1 MKKLILVL
9 CTICVLSSFT
19 HKELTWVAIG
29 DSITYLNDHKDE
41 TQNRLTK
48 GYLTQVTE
56 KLPYIHYINKG
67 YNGWTSGG
75 IADSFDKLNI
85 PKGDVYTIF
94 LGTNDWWQGRNIG
107 TIDDY
112 KNKTG
117 NNTIYGSFRIILDKI
132 KALNPDAKIILM
144 TPLQRVDFV
153 YVLDKNN
160 NAYGSYRDK
169 NGQTLEA
176 VANAIASIGKLEN
189 IPVDDL
195 YHNSGFTLDKMVK
208 FKRLKDPATGVYTNY
223 TYPKF
228 IDIPFNPAT
237 DDYPY
242 PKEAIGLT
250 YDGLHPSD
258 KGCAII
264 AKSVVKIMKAY

>member
-1 MKKLILVL
+1 MKKLTLLLLTVCL
-9 CTICVLSSFT
+9 LTSFKA
-19 HKELTWVAIG
+19 KELTWVAIG

-41 TQNRLTK
+41 TQNRLTR

-56 KLPYIHYINKG
+56 KLPNIHYINKG

-85 PKGDVYTIF
+85 PKGDIYTIF
-94 LGTNDWWQGRNIG
+94 LGTNDWWQGRPIG

-112 KNKTG
+112 KNNAG

-153 YVLDKNN
+153 YLFDKNN
-160 NAYGSYRDK
+160 NAHGSYRDNK
-169 NGQTLEA
+169 GQTLEA

-195 YHNSGFTLDKMVK
+195 YHDSDFTLDKLVK
-208 FKRLKDPATGVYTNY
+208 FKRVKDQSGQYADLP
-223 TYPKF
+223 YPKF
-228 IDIPFNPAT
+228 IDVPFNPAT

-242 PKEAIGLT
+242 PKEAIDLT

-264 AKSVVKIMKAY
+264 AKSVVKIMKKF

>member
-1 MKKLILVL
+1 MKKIIIAIAA
-9 CTICVLSSFT
+9 ICVLASFKR
-19 HKELTWVAIG
+19 KELTWVAIG
-29 DSITYLNDHKDE
+29 DSITYLNDHRNE
-41 TQNRLTK
+41 TQDRLTK

-56 KLPYIHYINKG
+56 KLDYIHYINKG

-75 IADSFDKLNI
+75 IANSFDKLEI

-94 LGTNDWWQGRNIG
+94 LGTNDWWQGRPIG

-112 KNKTG
+112 KNNTG
-117 NNTIYGSFRIILDKI
+117 NNTINGSFRIILDKI
-132 KALNPDAKIILM
+132 KALNPDAKIVLM

-153 YVLDKNN
+153 YLFDKKN
-160 NAYGSYRDK
+160 NAYGSYREK

-176 VANAIASIGKLEN
+176 VANAIAAIAKLEN
-189 IPVDDL
+189 IAVDDL
-195 YHNSGFTLDKMVK
+195 YHNPHFTLPELVK
-208 FKRLKDPATGVYTNY
+208 FKHVKDPQSGQYTDLP
-223 TYPKF
+223 YPNF
-228 IDIPFNPAT
+228 IGIPFNPAT

-242 PKEAIGLT
+242 PTEAIGLT

-264 AKSVVKIMKAY
+264 AKSLVKIMKKF